1 MTTKVLATFP
11 GKYGDILWALPTV
24 RAVSEAAGA
33 PVDLIIA
40 GAFESIVP
48 LLERQPYLR
57 RVWALEAWQVQDTAP
72 ITPRVPPTTLP
83 GGQPIVEFEPGIY
96 DRVLHLGYDG
106 WPGWALPETTYRRAV
121 ADLACDAPHLL
132 RALPDLDLNRPWI
145 TAPFRWVTRPY
156 PVAVGFT
163 DEHFELKFGLWSLL
177 FRRAL
182 REQPDAQ
189 TLINV
194 SHSPRWETEG
204 EFGGFD
210 WETAASAIAQS
221 EVFLGDCSA
230 LHVLACALGV
240 PCVLME
246 PAPARHHPIFWPFG
260 TRGPQVTQVLGG
272 DGQWTWDA
280 RHGWETIQ
288 AVAARRRAT
297 TGVSGS

>member
-24 RAVSEAAGA
+24 RALSEAAGA
-33 PVDLIIA
+33 PVDLVIA
-40 GAFESIVP
+40 GAYGSIVP
-48 LLERQPYLR
+48 LLARQPYLR
-57 RVWALEAWQVQDTAP
+57 RVWAMPEWVVQDTAP
-72 ITPRVPPTTLP
+72 IAPRVPPTALP
-83 GGQPIVEFEPGIY
+83 GGQPIVEFEPGTY
-96 DRVLHLGYDG
+96 DRVLHLGYEG
-106 WPGWALPETTYRRAV
+106 WPRSPLPYETYAT
-121 ADLACDAPHLL
+121 ACDAVRDTPLYQRL
-132 RALPDLDLNRPWI
+132 APDLDRPWI
-145 TAPFRWVTRPY
+145 TAPFQWVARPY

-163 DEHFELKFGLWSLL
+163 DEHFELKFGIWQLL
-177 FRRAL
+177 FRREV
-182 REQPDAQ
+182 REAPDRLG
-189 TLINV
+189 LINL
-194 SHSPRWETEG
+194 SHGTRWQAEAEY
-204 EFGGFD
+204 GGFD

-260 TRGPQVTQVLGG
+260 TDGPRVTQVRGG

-280 RHGWETIQ
+280 RHVWDTIETVRQ
-288 AVAARRRAT
+288 RRRAT